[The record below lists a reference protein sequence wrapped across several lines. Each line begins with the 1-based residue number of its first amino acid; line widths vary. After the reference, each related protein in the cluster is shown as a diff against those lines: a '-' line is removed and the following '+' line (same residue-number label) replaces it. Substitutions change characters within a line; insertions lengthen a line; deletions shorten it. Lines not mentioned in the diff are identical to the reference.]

1 MVDFISPE
9 HYHPLKST
17 IHLNLATLRKYLQI
31 LHLIKDGYP
40 EYITTQQQNNKQSN
54 LKMSKGLKQTFLQRR
69 STTPTHQSQSHANIM
84 EACRLPRESASPT
97 ALHSHESA
105 FPPSSR
111 NPAGAGQCGAPWVQP
126 QGDAQSATVPPC
138 GRTGERREVWAGA
151 NLGPGGG
158 RNSVPPQ
165 LVCRDFLRLRH

>member
-1 MVDFISPE
+1 MGSADTQVGSPPLPGPKQLKIPWEFFAPE
-9 HYHPLKST
+9 HRVFRDHC
-17 IHLNLATLRKYLQI
+17 
-31 LHLIKDGYP
+31 
-40 EYITTQQQNNKQSN
+40 
-54 LKMSKGLKQTFLQRR
+54 
-69 STTPTHQSQSHANIM
+69 TPTPCPPTYPPWSLLLTKASPHQSQSHANIM

-105 FPPSSR
+105 VPPSSR